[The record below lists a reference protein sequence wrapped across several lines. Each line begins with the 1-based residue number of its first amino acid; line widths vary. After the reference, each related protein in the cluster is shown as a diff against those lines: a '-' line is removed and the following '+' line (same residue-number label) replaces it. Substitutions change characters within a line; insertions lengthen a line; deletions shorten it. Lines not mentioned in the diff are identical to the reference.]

1 MAGSRRLGGGLRGW
15 AGSVVRILVRGE
27 EQCRAGACCTVLY
40 CAVLYWGEEQS
51 RAGACTSGDTTDTIG
66 PGDSGSR
73 ASTGE
78 PGTSRREVS
87 NENIP
92 ENMM

>member
-1 MAGSRRLGGGLRGW
+1 MAGSRLGVVLRGW
-15 AGSVVRILVRGE
+15 GGSVVRILVRGE
-27 EQCRAGACCTVLY
+27 EQCRAGT
-40 CAVLYWGEEQS
+40 
-51 RAGACTSGDTTDTIG
+51 RGDTRGTMG
-66 PGDSGSR
+66 PGDRGSL

-92 ENMM
+92 ENMIV

>member
-1 MAGSRRLGGGLRGW
+1 MEINNTEYKKNKNGHSSSGCIGNLY
-15 AGSVVRILVRGE
+15 
-27 EQCRAGACCTVLY
+27 CTVLY
-40 CAVLYWGEEQS
+40 CAVLYWGEEQC
-51 RAGACTSGDTTDTIG
+51 RAGGIPCTSGDTTGTIG

>member
-1 MAGSRRLGGGLRGW
+1 MCAGVAGSRLGVVLRGW
-15 AGSVVRILVRGE
+15 GGSVVRILVRGE
-27 EQCRAGACCTVLY
+27 EQCRAG
-40 CAVLYWGEEQS
+40 GS
-51 RAGACTSGDTTDTIG
+51 RGDTSDTMG
-66 PGDSGSR
+66 PGDRGSL

-92 ENMM
+92 ENIM

>member
-1 MAGSRRLGGGLRGW
+1 ML
-15 AGSVVRILVRGE
+15 RILVRGE
-27 EQCRAGACCTVLY
+27 EQCRAG
-40 CAVLYWGEEQS
+40 
-51 RAGACTSGDTTDTIG
+51 TSGDTRGIMG
-66 PGDSGSR
+66 PGDGGSL

-92 ENMM
+92 ENMKKYLNNCVDNLDIVDMVHR